1 MKIKSL
7 TNAEVIFPSTGVRGM
22 FIIAA
27 LLFLSF
33 SSFSQEFTRADTLR
47 GSMTP
52 ERAWWN
58 ALHYDLKVTP
68 NVSKKSIE
76 GSNTITYEVLKSHN
90 IMQIDLQSP
99 MHIDKI
105 LQDGKELQHTSEGN
119 AHFVK
124 LQKTQ
129 EVGKENE
136 ITIYF
141 SGKPREAVRPPWD
154 GGFTW
159 TKDSNGKDFIA
170 NSNQGIGASVWWPLK
185 DHPSE
190 EPDNGVTI
198 SVTTPKDL
206 MDVSNGRL
214 KEVIENDHSKTW
226 VWEVKNP
233 INSYSVNLS
242 IGDYVHF
249 VDKYKGEKGILDMD
263 YYVLRENEAKAREQF
278 NQAPMMME
286 AFEHW
291 FGPYPFYEDSYKL
304 VEVPYLGMEHQS
316 SVTYGNNFANGY
328 LGKDVSGSGWGMKF
342 DFIIIHESGHEW
354 FANNITNK
362 DVADMWIHE
371 GFTSYSENLYLDF
384 HFGKKAS
391 SEYVIGVRNNVVNE
405 KPIIIGNYNVNKSG
419 SGDMYYK
426 GANILHT
433 LRQLIADD
441 EKWRQVLRGMNKEFY
456 HQNVNTEQIENYISD
471 KSGIDLSEFWN
482 QYLRTIMIP
491 KVEYLFEGNTLKFR
505 YVDIVEN
512 FEMPVIAIVNGE
524 EVWINPTSEWK
535 TKKLESPIKTFEI
548 KKDFYVNAQKV
559 K

>member
-1 MKIKSL
+1 MKRFAKYP
-7 TNAEVIFPSTGVRGM
+7 TVSTLIRNKN
-22 FIIAA
+22 I
-27 LLFLSF
+27 LSF
-33 SSFSQEFTRADTLR
+33 ILLILVSTLSFSQEFMRADTLR
-47 GSMTP
+47 GSITP

-58 ALHYDLKVTP
+58 VLHYDLKVTP
-68 NVSKKSIE
+68 NTWEKSIE
-76 GSNTITYEVLKSHN
+76 GSNTITYKVLKPYN

-99 MHIDKI
+99 MKIDKI
-105 LQDGKELQHTSEGN
+105 LQDGSELEYTTDGN

-124 LQKTQ
+124 IQKKQ
-129 EVGKENE
+129 EVGNEDE

-159 TKDSNGKDFIA
+159 SKDSNGKDFIA

-214 KEVIENDHSKTW
+214 KEVIENQDSKTW

-233 INSYSVNLS
+233 INSYGVNIN

-249 VDKYKGEKGILDMD
+249 GDKYKGEKGILDMD
-263 YYVLRENEAKAREQF
+263 YYVLRENEAKAKEQF
-278 NQAPMMME
+278 KQAPMMME
-286 AFEHW
+286 AFEYW

-304 VEVPYLGMEHQS
+304 VEAPYLGMEHQS
-316 SVTYGNNFANGY
+316 SVTYGNKFANGY
-328 LGKDVSGSGWGMKF
+328 LGKDVSASGWGMKF

-362 DVADMWIHE
+362 DVADMWVHE
-371 GFTSYSENLYLDF
+371 SFTSYSENLYLDY

-391 SEYVIGVRNNVVNE
+391 SEYVIGVRHNIVND
-405 KPIIIGNYNVNKSG
+405 KPIIIGQYNVNKSG
-419 SGDMYYK
+419 GGDMYYK

-433 LRQLIADD
+433 VRQLIGND
-441 EKWRQVLRGMNKEFY
+441 EKWRQVLRGLNKEYY
-456 HQNVNTEQIENYISD
+456 HQNVTTQQIENYIGK
-471 KSGIDLSEFWN
+471 KSEIDLTEFWD
-482 QYLRTIMIP
+482 QYLRTTMIP
-491 KVEYLFEGNTLKFR
+491 KIEYAFEDNTLKYR
-505 YVDIVEN
+505 YVNIIKN
-512 FEMPVIAIVNGE
+512 FEMPVIAVVNGE
-524 EVWINPTSEWK
+524 EIWIIPNSEWK
-535 TKKLESPIKTFEI
+535 TNNFESPIKTFEI
-548 KKDFYVNAQKV
+548 KKDFYVNSEQLK

>member
-1 MKIKSL
+1 MKRF
-7 TNAEVIFPSTGVRGM
+7 TNPLPVSTFGRTKIVFSFILLIFIS
-22 FIIAA
+22 A
-27 LLFLSF
+27 

-47 GSMTP
+47 GSITP

-58 ALHYDLKVTP
+58 VLHYDLKVTTNP
-68 NVSKKSIE
+68 SEKSIE
-76 GSNTITYEVLKSHN
+76 GSNTITYQVLKPYN

-99 MHIDKI
+99 MKIDKI
-105 LQDGKELQHTSEGN
+105 LQDGKELQYTSEGN

-124 LQKTQ
+124 LQKKQ
-129 EVGKENE
+129 EAGKENE

-141 SGKPREAVRPPWD
+141 SGKPREAINPPWD

-190 EPDNGVTI
+190 EADNGITI

-214 KEVIENDHSKTW
+214 KEVIENKDSKTW

-233 INSYSVNLS
+233 INSYGVNLS

-249 VDKYKGEKGILDMD
+249 GDKYKGENGILDMD
-263 YYVLRENEAKAREQF
+263 YYVLRENETKAKEQF
-278 NQAPMMME
+278 KQAPMMME
-286 AFEHW
+286 AFEYW
-291 FGPYPFYEDSYKL
+291 FGPYPFYEDGYKL
-304 VEVPYLGMEHQS
+304 VEAPYLGMEHQS

-328 LGKDVSGSGWGMKF
+328 LGRDVSGSGWGMKF

-354 FANNITNK
+354 FANNITSK
-362 DVADMWIHE
+362 DVADGWIHE
-371 GFTSYSENLYLDF
+371 GFTSYSENLYLDY

-426 GANILHT
+426 GANVLHT
-433 LRQLIADD
+433 LRQLINDD
-441 EKWRQVLRGMNKEFY
+441 EKWRQILRGLNKEFY
-456 HQNVNTEQIENYISD
+456 HQTVTTKQIEDYISD
-471 KSGIDLSEFWN
+471 KSGIDLTEFWN

-491 KVEYLFEGNTLKFR
+491 KVEYSFEGNNLKYR
-505 YVDIVEN
+505 YVNIIDN

-524 EVWINPTSEWK
+524 EVSEWK
-535 TKKLESPIKTFEI
+535 TEKFESPINSFEI
-548 KKDFYVNAQKV
+548 KKDFYVNSKQLK
-559 K
+559 

>member
-1 MKIKSL
+1 MNRL
-7 TNAEVIFPSTGVRGM
+7 TKFLHISTFGRTLKA
-22 FIIAA
+22 FSF
-27 LLFLSF
+27 LFLILISA
-33 SSFSQEFTRADTLR
+33 SSISQEFTRADTLR
-47 GSMTP
+47 GSITP

-58 ALHYDLKVTP
+58 VLHYELKVTP
-68 NVSKKSIE
+68 NPSEKSIK
-76 GSNTITYEVLKSHN
+76 GSNTITYEVLKPNN
-90 IMQIDLQSP
+90 IMQIDLQNP
-99 MHIDKI
+99 MKIDKV
-105 LQDGKELQHTSEGN
+105 LQDGKELQFTSEGN
-119 AHFVK
+119 AHFIK
-124 LQKTQ
+124 LQNKQ
-129 EVGKENE
+129 KKGKENK

-141 SGKPREAVRPPWD
+141 SGKPREAVNPPWD

-190 EPDNGVTI
+190 EADNGVTI

-214 KEVIENDHSKTW
+214 KEVIENNDSKTW

-233 INSYSVNLS
+233 INSYGVNLS

-249 VDKYKGEKGILDMD
+249 GEKYKGEKGILDMD

-278 NQAPMMME
+278 KQAPMMIE
-286 AFEHW
+286 AFEYW
-291 FGPYPFYEDSYKL
+291 FGPYPFYEDGYKL

-316 SVTYGNNFANGY
+316 SVTYGNNFENGY

-371 GFTSYSENLYLDF
+371 GFTSYSENLYVDYF
-384 HFGKKAS
+384 FGKKAS
-391 SEYVIGVRNNVVNE
+391 SEYVLGVRNNIVND

-419 SGDMYYK
+419 GSDMYYK

-433 LRQLIADD
+433 IRQLIADD
-441 EKWRQVLRGMNKEFY
+441 EKWRQILRGLNKEFY
-456 HQNVNTEQIENYISD
+456 HQNVTTEQIENYISD
-471 KSGIDLSEFWN
+471 KIGMDLTAFWN
-482 QYLRTIMIP
+482 QYLRTVMIP
-491 KVEYLFEGNTLKFR
+491 KVEYSYEENILKFR
-505 YVDIVEN
+505 YVDIVKG
-512 FEMPVIAIVNGE
+512 FEMPVIAIINGE
-524 EVWINPTSEWK
+524 EVWINPTAEWK
-535 TKKLESPIKTFEI
+535 TKELKFPIKTFEI
-548 KKDFYVNAQKV
+548 KRDFYVYSAQEK
-559 K
+559 